1 MDNLEKP
8 NFISVGDITKY
19 YEKHLTNEKLIFAE
33 HYAVIRDDVEAL
45 RHAGMTNEETTY
57 EQAKLTAMALLN
69 DKYVKGYINDL
80 REFSLADGLNATY
93 NEIIGYLTSV
103 VNGTVRDV
111 EGNLEFPKVSERT
124 KAGTELLK
132 ILPESPQLKKL
143 EADIEKQQVD
153 TELTRAKSKILQSG
167 GITEGENKVLEALRK
182 FDI

>member
-8 NFISVGDITKY
+8 RFVSVGDITKY
-19 YEKHLTNEKLIFAE
+19 YEKYLTPEKLIFAE
-33 HYAVIRDDVEAL
+33 HYAVVRDEVEAL
-45 RHAGMTNEETTY
+45 RHAGMTNKDTTY
-57 EQAKLTAMALLN
+57 DKAKITGMALLN
-69 DKYVKGYINDL
+69 DKYIKGYINDL

-93 NEIIGYLTSV
+93 NEIIGYFTSV

-111 EGNLEFPKVSERT
+111 EGNLEFPKVSDRT
-124 KAGTELLK
+124 KAGVELLK